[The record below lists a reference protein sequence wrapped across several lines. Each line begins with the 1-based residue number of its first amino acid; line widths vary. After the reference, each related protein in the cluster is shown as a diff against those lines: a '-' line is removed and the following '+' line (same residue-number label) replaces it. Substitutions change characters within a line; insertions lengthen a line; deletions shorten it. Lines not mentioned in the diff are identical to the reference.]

1 MPEKG
6 APRLDSF
13 AGFVSPDVETL
24 ALAPLFQ
31 NSRVG
36 TARTKNWENVQ
47 LREQKTIRLM
57 SKLRILA
64 LAATAATIFAGPA
77 AAANMIGN
85 CEVTGEKG
93 SIPIANPAKP
103 GQLTVE
109 VSLPA
114 PIWWNGDTPESIK
127 DGMEYC
133 MAAEIAWRAG
143 YDKLEVVNVGWD
155 ALIAGQTEGFDLA
168 MSEISITDERKKV
181 HDFSV
186 PYFSSD
192 IGVLSRTDAPMDE
205 KSIKSA
211 KVGVQQATTGASF
224 AQNTLGLTDVQV
236 YPDQGDMFAALR
248 AGQIDAAMTDTSI
261 VLAEQVANPDKVQVA
276 GQYKTGESYGAIYPK
291 GNANNATIDKIL
303 EAMIADGTMKKLG
316 EKYLAAAWG
325 KDPASVPYFNP

>member
-1 MPEKG
+1 M
-6 APRLDSF
+6 AISRRIVL
-13 AGFVSPDVETL
+13 AAAALL
-24 ALAPLFQ
+24 ALSL
-31 NSRVG
+31 
-36 TARTKNWENVQ
+36 
-47 LREQKTIRLM
+47 
-57 SKLRILA
+57 
-64 LAATAATIFAGPA
+64 PA
-77 AAANMIGN
+77 SAANMIGN

-93 SIPIANPAKP
+93 SIPIANPAKA

-114 PIWWNGDTPESIK
+114 PIWWNGDTPEAIK

-155 ALIAGQTEGFDLA
+155 ALIAGQTQGFDLA
-168 MSEISITDERKKV
+168 MSEISITDERKQV

-192 IGVLSRTDAPMDE
+192 IGVLTRKDAPVDE

-211 KVGVQQATTGASF
+211 KIGVQQATTGAAF
-224 AQNTLGLTDVQV
+224 VQDKLGITDFQV

-248 AGQIDAAMTDTSI
+248 AGQTDVAITDTSI
-261 VLAEQVANPDKVQVA
+261 VLAEVVANPDKVQVV

-291 GNANNATIDKIL
+291 GNPNNATFDKIIQS
-303 EAMIADGTMKKLG
+303 MIDDGTIAKLG
-316 EKYLAAAWG
+316 AKYLAAAWG
-325 KDPASVPYFNP
+325 KDPATVPYFNP